1 MMISEAMNAKLNE
14 QITAEFSAGHLYLAM
29 ACGFDGMGL
38 KIMHQRFLIQA
49 AEEREHAMKILHYI
63 HEVGG
68 VVTLDTI
75 PKPAGE
81 FASPENIVRAALE
94 SEEHITRM
102 VNEIVALAESEKDYA
117 THSFLQWFVNEQV
130 EEVSSMRDLLGL
142 VRMAGGEMLQVE
154 ARVRHEMM
162 EKQA

>member
-1 MMISEAMNAKLNE
+1 MTISEAMNAKLNE
-14 QITAEFSAGHLYLAM
+14 QITAEFSAGHKYLAM
-29 ACGFDGMGL
+29 ACAFEGMGL
-38 KIMHQRFLIQA
+38 KIMHERFLIQA
-49 AEEREHAMKILHYI
+49 AEEREHAMRILHYI

-68 VVTLDTI
+68 VVTLDAV

-81 FASPENIVRAALE
+81 FGGPEDIVRTALE

-102 VNEIVALAESEKDYA
+102 VNGVVALAESQKDYA
-117 THSFLQWFVNEQV
+117 TRSFLQWLVDEQV
-130 EEVSSMRDLLGL
+130 EEVSSMRDLLSL
-142 VRMAGGEMLQVE
+142 VKMAGGEMLQVE

>member
-14 QITAEFSAGHLYLAM
+14 QITAEFSAAHSYLAM
-29 ACGFDGMGL
+29 ACAFDGMGL

-68 VVTLDTI
+68 VVALDVI
-75 PKPAGE
+75 PRPAGE
-81 FASPENIVRAALE
+81 FSSPEAIVRTALE
-94 SEEHITRM
+94 SEEHVTRM
-102 VNEIVALAESEKDYA
+102 INNLVALAESEKDYA
-117 THSFLQWFVNEQV
+117 THSFLQWFVTEQV